1 MEEVEITFFSWQ
13 QNVEEITA
21 TGHVGI
27 VHYGHLLKKNTC
39 KISLFQKQKSLTKGA
54 FTFFFFYPA
63 TFCCSCVRARIN

>member
-27 VHYGHLLKKNTC
+27 VQYGHLLKK
-39 KISLFQKQKSLTKGA
+39 KTKNVQN
-54 FTFFFFYPA
+54 FTFSKAKIFDKRGF
-63 TFCCSCVRARIN
+63 